1 MFQILLFGV
10 SQGSILGPLLLN
22 IFVNNSFRK
31 RRTAPQFSDDNT
43 IATFSNSVDD
53 FITELHKESEKAID
67 WFRRNEMVVNPDK
80 FQSIIISRLG
90 KLKDTYKLQI
100 DNHKIIR
107 LFIRIIKLLDAI
119 GVVLVS
125 LLLTLNMFHTLF

>member
-22 IFVNNSFRK
+22 IFVNNSFCK